1 MAAETFVSRATSSSG
16 SPRNTRHYGHLALN
30 GKTLRPICIDARGGA
45 FAGFGRALQRPFG
58 LAHVINRHFKTSGCG
73 AIYRSRMSQLSVP
86 HPKLWLSGNSGGRAE
101 EETRATYPSSCAFAR
116 RL

>member
-45 FAGFGRALQRPFG
+45 FASFGRALRRPFG
-58 LAHVINRHFKTSGCG
+58 LSGLLPQSFEYESGPNASRRACRYSAVG
-73 AIYRSRMSQLSVP
+73 DGVDENGFRGEACARSECSLAM
-86 HPKLWLSGNSGGRAE
+86 
-101 EETRATYPSSCAFAR
+101 
-116 RL
+116 